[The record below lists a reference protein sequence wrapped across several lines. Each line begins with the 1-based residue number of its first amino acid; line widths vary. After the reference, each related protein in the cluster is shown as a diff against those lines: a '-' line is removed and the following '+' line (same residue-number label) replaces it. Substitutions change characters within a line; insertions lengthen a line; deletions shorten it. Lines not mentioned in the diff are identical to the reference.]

1 MLPRAQGRFLPV
13 GRRDAVLWGQPDV
26 WREVICD
33 RTSQLCNRFPFQDA
47 ISSSGP
53 LLPMREQVAAQEPG
67 RLGFGWV
74 RRTALLSLSTLAPG
88 ASPSPPWK
96 RPTVPP
102 TEPHACSGL
111 ARSPAWMCSPQHGH
125 PHDLRLAPPRVPCPS
140 CSHSRRRGQPLG
152 ASGCV
157 SRLRPIPPANLP
169 FCPQNTQNWLLLTPA
184 LLLTTSSRDCQR
196 DLFPPSLRLLPRFTL
211 SPMWHLAWLW
221 EHVRSCHQCAGG
233 GGRWAHPTQKG
244 TQSPAGP
251 YKPLWDLTPA
261 AKLHTPEHSSGCS
274 SSECAGIVLLL
285 FPPLSG
291 GREGQGLGSLATCRG
306 PEQWSHAAGVCK
318 QITVSN
324 VRLCLLSFSKA

>member
-102 TEPHACSGL
+102 PQSPTL
-111 ARSPAWMCSPQHGH
+111 ALASPGVLHGRAALSTGTHTTSAW
-125 PHDLRLAPPRVPCPS
+125 PPRVSPAPPAATAAGEGS
-140 CSHSRRRGQPLG
+140 LWEPLG
-152 ASGCV
+152 ASHAYV
-157 SRLRPIPPANLP
+157 
-169 FCPQNTQNWLLLTPA
+169 
-184 LLLTTSSRDCQR
+184 
-196 DLFPPSLRLLPRFTL
+196 L
-211 SPMWHLAWLW
+211 SPL
-221 EHVRSCHQCAGG
+221 Q
-233 GGRWAHPTQKG
+233 
-244 TQSPAGP
+244 
-251 YKPLWDLTPA
+251 
-261 AKLHTPEHSSGCS
+261 
-274 SSECAGIVLLL
+274 
-285 FPPLSG
+285 
-291 GREGQGLGSLATCRG
+291 TCRSAHKAPRTG
-306 PEQWSHAAGVCK
+306 CFSPL
-318 QITVSN
+318 
-324 VRLCLLSFSKA
+324 LCS

>member
-1 MLPRAQGRFLPV
+1 MLPHAQGRFLPV
-13 GRRDAVLWGQPDV
+13 GRRDAVLWGQPDD
-26 WREVICD
+26 WREIICD
-33 RTSQLCNRFPFQDA
+33 RTSQLCNRFPFQDS

-53 LLPMREQVAAQEPG
+53 FLPMREQVAAQEPG
-67 RLGFGWV
+67 RLGFAWV

-88 ASPSPPWK
+88 ASLSPPWK

-102 TEPHACSGL
+102 QSPTLALASPGVLHGRA
-111 ARSPAWMCSPQHGH
+111 ARSTGTHTTSACPAPT
-125 PHDLRLAPPRVPCPS
+125 PRVPCPS
-140 CSHSRRRGQPLG
+140 CGRSPRRGQPLG

-169 FCPQNTQNWLLLTPA
+169 FCPQNAQNWLLLTPA
-184 LLLTTSSRDCQR
+184 LLLTTCSRDCHR
-196 DLFPPSLRLLPRFTL
+196 DLCPPSLRLLPRFTL

-221 EHVRSCHQCAGG
+221 EHVRACHQCAGG
-233 GGRWAHPTQKG
+233 GGWGAPLTQKG
-244 TQSPAGP
+244 TQSP
-251 YKPLWDLTPA
+251 YKPLRDLTPA

-285 FPPLSG
+285 FPPPSG
-291 GREGQGLGSLATCRG
+291 GREGQGVGSLATCRG